1 MALGEELYNKL
12 SQAGLEVVLEDRPER
27 PGAKFKDADL
37 TGIPLQIVVGK
48 HAADG
53 KVEIRRRG
61 GKAELATAEE
71 AVAWGLQQTK

>member
-1 MALGEELYNKL
+1 L

-48 HAADG
+48 HAGEG
-53 KVEIRRRG
+53 KVEIRLRG
-61 GKAELATAEE
+61 ERQVELATLE
-71 AVAWGLQQTK
+71 AAVTWCLQQIK